1 MSNPYQS
8 SRPDESH
15 MPKRDA
21 PKPTEASE
29 YLCGGKLRRLLV
41 NSCSLSS
48 RIYSFDPSERSRAH
62 VARSLAA
69 CMNG

>member
-29 YLCGGKLRRLLV
+29 YLCGG
-41 NSCSLSS
+41 
-48 RIYSFDPSERSRAH
+48 E
-62 VARSLAA
+62 
-69 CMNG
+69 